1 MIAIL
6 DTNFLVKYFLASNDL
21 GTKAKEIF
29 ENPETFLI
37 IPAIVLVEIKY
48 LTAKNRIRMEI
59 KAIVDDL
66 LSQGNCMVYPLDD
79 LLVKYVPTELNIHD
93 GIIFATAK
101 IQKENFKEDIY
112 LLTKDKEIATLNQSD
127 VTIVW

>member
-1 MIAIL
+1 MIAVL

-37 IPAIVLVEIKY
+37 IPSIVLVEIKY

-79 LLVKYVPTELNIHD
+79 LLVKYIPIELNIHD

-112 LLTKDKEIATLNQSD
+112 LLTKDKEITALNQSD

>member
-6 DTNFLVKYFLASNDL
+6 DTNFLVKYFLASKDL
-21 GTKAKEIF
+21 GIKAKEVF

-37 IPAIVLVEIKY
+37 IPSIVLVEIKY
-48 LTAKNRIRMEI
+48 LTAKNRIKAEI
-59 KAIVDDL
+59 EDIINDL

-79 LLVKYVPTELNIHD
+79 SLIKYIPTELNIHD
-93 GIIFATAK
+93 GIIFATAR

-112 LLTKDKEIATLNQSD
+112 VLTKDKEIANLSQND
-127 VTIVW
+127 VTIIW